1 MDENPVEGDGLNPLS
16 GINHKEE
23 ILNHYE
29 LMVLFSPNLTDEE
42 EKAQTLQVEELLK
55 REKAEMIYID
65 HWGKRKLAYPVRK
78 QRQGYYEW
86 FYFSLEPARLAEID
100 RKLKMSETALRF
112 MIIKMEKIQTQNVLK
127 EAERRQQA
135 AAPPAPAVSE
145 TPSQPVEEMP
155 AEEPAAPV
163 EPAAESSEPNP
174 ES

>member
-1 MDENPVEGDGLNPLS
+1 M
-16 GINHKEE
+16 
-23 ILNHYE
+23 NHYE
-29 LMVLFSPNLTDEE
+29 LMVLFTPNLTEEE
-42 EKAQTLQVEELLK
+42 EKTQTLQVEELLK

-86 FYFSLEPARLAEID
+86 FYFSLDPSRIAEID

-135 AAPPAPAVSE
+135 AAPPPTPTVSE
-145 TPSQPVEEMP
+145 TPAQPAAVETP
-155 AEEPAAPV
+155 AEEAAPV
-163 EPAAESSEPNP
+163 QPAAESSSEPNP
-174 ES
+174 ER